1 MKTDK
6 KGLRFVEE
14 LAMDVES
21 RKKALRARMRAVRS
35 ELVNRDVKQNLLVEN
50 TLSLLEEICKSKGAG
65 TRRSCFVYLSYSTE
79 AATDTLI
86 EKLISKG
93 FAVYCP
99 RLDGREMQAVLY
111 GEDFT
116 LSALG
121 IREPTGEQY
130 LGEINV
136 AITPLLAA
144 DKQGNRLGY
153 GGGFYDRFFKRH
165 KETARV
171 GYCFAA
177 QVIRQVPVT
186 DADEPL
192 EYIVTEENCITIQK
206 DKKIG
211 E

>member
-1 MKTDK
+1 M
-6 KGLRFVEE
+6 EE
-14 LAMDVES
+14 AIADVGA

-35 ELVNRDVKQNLLVEN
+35 ELVNRDAKQNLIVGN
-50 TLSLLEEICKSKGAG
+50 TLSLLDEICKSNGAG

-79 AATDTLI
+79 AATDALI
-86 EKLISKG
+86 ERLLEKG
-93 FAVYCP
+93 YTVYCP
-99 RLDGREMQAVLY
+99 RINGQEIQAVPY

-116 LSALG
+116 LSAFG

-130 LGEINV
+130 LGEIDV
-136 AITPLLAA
+136 AITPLLAV

-153 GGGFYDRFFKRH
+153 GSGYYDRFFKKH
-165 KETARV
+165 METARV

-177 QVIRQVPVT
+177 QVIRQVPAT

-192 EYIVTEENCITIQK
+192 DYIVTEENYITTNK